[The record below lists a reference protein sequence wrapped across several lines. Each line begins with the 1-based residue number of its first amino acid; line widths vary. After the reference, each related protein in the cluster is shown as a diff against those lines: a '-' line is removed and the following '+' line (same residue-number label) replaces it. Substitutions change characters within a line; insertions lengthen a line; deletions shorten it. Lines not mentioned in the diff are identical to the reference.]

1 MKNKNIQDE
10 VKSKSLKDA
19 KKEINDI
26 LNKLEKNDVNLNE
39 SVDDYQKLIKLN
51 NHVDALFKKRVK
63 QISDLNKK
71 TKSDEK

>member
-39 SVDDYQKLIKLN
+39 SVGDYQKLIKLN
-51 NHVDALFKKRVK
+51 NHVDDLFKKRVK